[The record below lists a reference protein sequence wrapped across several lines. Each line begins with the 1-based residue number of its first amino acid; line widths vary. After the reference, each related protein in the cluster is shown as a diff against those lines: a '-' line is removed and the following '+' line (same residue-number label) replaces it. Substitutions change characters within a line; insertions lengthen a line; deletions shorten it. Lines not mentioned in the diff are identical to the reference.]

1 MIDGI
6 TINSV
11 LESTRIE
18 DVVSKFIT
26 LRRAGSNF
34 TGICPFHDDRND
46 GNFIVRPSTIPSN
59 RHGNTWHCFV
69 CDEGGDAVKFL
80 MKYDGMSFPDAIRW
94 LGKEFGVPVDDVP
107 VNWTPPPPKP
117 LPPPLPK
124 RYWPL
129 AWTKMYRDLSKDNLV
144 NWLRSLPWDG
154 CQRKRL
160 NEVLGDYAIGHT
172 AFDTDD
178 KETKV
183 LTHHEWVLFWQID
196 EQNRVHNAH
205 LMKYKPN
212 GKRMKKE
219 DDPYNQTWLH
229 ARMRY
234 TTGINY
240 FDDSKNAFSYCLFG
254 QHLLNRYPNATVNVV
269 ESEKTAL
276 IMATAYGNH
285 EGDVWM
291 ACCGMQNLNRERLG
305 ALIAK
310 GRHIV
315 LWPDRDGIDR
325 WKTKA
330 NEIGYDRLSINTK
343 MVLDWWKPE
352 DGEKADC
359 GDVVLR
365 ILHEARQPQPV
376 GEVLRE
382 VIANNPAMAALNDKF
397 GLKVIKED
405 GTARNT

>member
-1 MIDGI
+1 MIDKFTEQKIKDAANIVDVIGDF
-6 TINSV
+6 
-11 LESTRIE
+11 LE
-18 DVVSKFIT
+18 
-26 LRRAGSNF
+26 LRRKGSNYE
-34 TGICPFHDDRND
+34 TLCPFHNDRHLGSFVVYPR
-46 GNFIVRPSTIPSN
+46 GNCYK
-59 RHGNTWHCFV
+59 CFS
-69 CDEGGDAVKFL
+69 CDAKGGSVDFL
-80 MKYDGMSFPDAIRW
+80 MDYAHMTYPDALRYLAQKYGIFIDEDN
-94 LGKEFGVPVDDVP
+94 GKKFENV
-107 VNWTPPPPKP
+107 KP
-117 LPPPLPK
+117 AQPRSIEDCIPEDLPK
-124 RYWPL
+124 RLWPI
-129 AWTKMYRDLSKDNLV
+129 AWVKHYKDIDNDNLV
-144 NWLRSLPWDG
+144 RWLRSQPWDG
-154 CQRKRL
+154 CQRLRL
-160 NEVLGDYAIGHT
+160 EQNLKDYLVGHASIDWKDERHEFTVFWEV
-172 AFDTDD
+172 
-178 KETKV
+178 
-183 LTHHEWVLFWQID
+183 D
-196 EQNRVHNAH
+196 EQNKLHNGH
-205 LMKYKPN
+205 LMKYLPT
-212 GKRMKKE
+212 GKRDKTE
-219 DDPYNQTWLH
+219 DSYTQTWLH

-234 TTGINY
+234 THHPMR
-240 FDDSKNAFSYCLFG
+240 FDDRLNSASYCLFG
-254 QHLLNRYPNATVNVV
+254 QHLLNRYPNATVNIV

-305 ALIAK
+305 VLIAK
-310 GRHIV
+310 GRRIV

-405 GTARNT
+405 GTAGNT